1 MSRASDILGAS
12 APVWLSGKTY
22 YQGDVVKSPADRY
35 QPYVRTGAAGAGA
48 TDPSADPGNYTAF
61 GARGI
66 KSIQRGVIS
75 VTFTGGVATATISA
89 VNVAKT
95 ELRYLGITG
104 TLNARLTLGN
114 STTVKLERIA
124 PLESSTSEASW
135 ELTEYY

>member
-12 APVWLSGKTY
+12 APVWRSGKTY

-75 VTFTGGVATATISA
+75 VNGTGNVATATISA

-95 ELRYLGITG
+95 ELRYLGRMG
-104 TLNARLTLGN
+104 TFEVRLTLEN
-114 STTVKLERIA
+114 STTVKLERVV
-124 PLESSTSEASW
+124 PGSSSVSEASW